1 MISVPDIPRL
11 YTALAEWGACVLA
24 LLLANPRNN
33 RTETVGISLAFL
45 AAQCLLMV
53 PTGGLP
59 GLLWILCMIAAVVLM
74 LLNIW
79 VCCRLPFIAAAF
91 HCIRAFLLAEFAASL
106 EWQLY
111 YFVCYSLSLELHQN
125 PVFEYCFLALI
136 YLAIGFTMYRME
148 HRYSVY
154 RNPASTTDLSVALI
168 IGVGVFALSNVSFL
182 SANTPFSG
190 QNGSDIYYIRTLVD
204 LVGVAALYAYHVQ
217 CIESDMRYELAATT
231 TLLENQYQQY
241 CISKESIDLVNRKYH
256 DLKHQITA
264 LREEHDPER
273 RSEWLD
279 EMEKDIRLYEA
290 QNKTGNHI
298 LDTLLTGKSL
308 LCQEHDITLTCVAD
322 GSSLRFMKTM
332 DICAIFGNALDN
344 AIEGTMQVSDPEQ
357 RLIHM
362 TVSTQKGFLLINLEN
377 YFGGTLDFED
387 GLPQT
392 TKKDHAYHG
401 FGVKSIR
408 STVENYNGSVSMST
422 SSGWF
427 ELKILIPLPE

>member
-1 MISVPDIPRL
+1 MIPALDIPRF
-11 YTALAEWGACVLA
+11 YTALAEWGACLLS
-24 LLLANPRNN
+24 LLLVPHRNSKGQ
-33 RTETVGISLAFL
+33 TAALSIAFL

-59 GLLWILCMIAAVVLM
+59 NALWLPCMAAAVVLM
-74 LLNIW
+74 WLHIW
-79 VCCRLPFIAAAF
+79 VCCKTSVMDAAF

-111 YFVCYSLSLELHQN
+111 YYFCATLSLDIGQKS
-125 PVFEYCFLALI
+125 VMEYLFLLAV
-136 YLAIGFTMYRME
+136 YLVIGFIFYQLE
-148 HRYSVY
+148 KRYAVY
-154 RNPASTTDLSVALI
+154 SNRVEIGELRIAFI
-168 IGVGVFALSNVSFL
+168 IGIGVFALSNVSFL
-182 SANTPFSG
+182 TSNTPFSG
-190 QNGSDIYYIRTLVD
+190 QIGIDIYYIRTLVD
-204 LVGVAALYAYHVQ
+204 LAGVAILYAYHVQ
-217 CIESDMRYELAATT
+217 RIEGDMRYELAATT

-241 CISKESIDLVNRKYH
+241 RLSKESIDLVNRKYH
-256 DLKHQITA
+256 DLKHQIAA
-264 LREEHDPER
+264 LREEYDPDR

-298 LDTLLTGKSL
+298 LDTVLTGKSL

-322 GSSLRFMKTM
+322 GSSLSFMKTM

-344 AIEGTMQVSDPEQ
+344 AIEGTMQVADPEQ

-362 TVSTQKGFLLINLEN
+362 TVSIQKGFLLINLEN
-377 YFGGTLDFED
+377 YFGGTLHFED

-408 STVENYNGSVSMST
+408 TTVESYSGSVTMST